1 MQTGEGLARKCGV
14 LEIFYTFPTGICIN
28 RIFMLPW
35 LKSLN
40 GPDCLLFLF
49 LTFWLSLTV
58 ACGILV
64 P

>member
-1 MQTGEGLARKCGV
+1 MQTGEGPVRKYGV
-14 LEIFYTFPTGICIN
+14 LDIFYTLLTGICIN

-35 LKSLN
+35 LESLN
-40 GPDCLLFLF
+40 GPYCLFF
-49 LTFWLSLTV
+49 IFFTFWLSPTV